1 MTSIANYF
9 RPPVFFF
16 LKKTINCPFIKVIS
30 HQTMATVCHMKN
42 GRKSVEHKGKRL
54 LGIFRKNV
62 FIKKYI

>member
-16 LKKTINCPFIKVIS
+16 FLKINCPFIKVIS
-30 HQTMATVCHMKN
+30 HQTMDTVCHMKN
-42 GRKSVEHKGKRL
+42 ERKSVEHKGKRL